1 MSVEIGLD
9 IGSAAVR
16 AVQVRRARR
25 GAAALE
31 RIGQVPLPAGAVRD
45 GEIVDQEPV
54 STALR
59 TLWQTFGFRSRKVR
73 VGVANQ
79 QVIVRRLDVP
89 YLPEADLRKSLPL
102 QVQGQLPI
110 AVEQAVLDHYLLGN
124 VENENGQ
131 RTSRI
136 LVVAAQRRMV
146 EQLIDA
152 LRAARLTPVA
162 LDLNAFAL
170 LRALADPAALPTGEA
185 ELLIDAGAA
194 VTNLI
199 VHEAGRPLFVRIIT
213 AGGAAIT
220 ESLVSALGVTADEA
234 EHAKATI
241 GMPRDQFLEAA
252 DDQGQVIADRAE
264 QFVEEIRGS
273 MDYYHATPE
282 SVPLARA
289 QLTGGAGQL
298 PHLRERLEGVLRI
311 PVAPAR
317 PLERVRIGQVPLPG
331 EELSRAEPFLS
342 VALGLAA

>member
-1 MSVEIGLD
+1 MSVQIGLD

-16 AVQVRRARR
+16 AVQVRSARR
-25 GAAALE
+25 GPASLQ
-31 RIGQVPLPAGAVRD
+31 RIGQVPLPSGAVRD
-45 GEIVDQEPV
+45 GEIFEQEPV
-54 STALR
+54 VMALR
-59 TLWQTFGFRSRKVR
+59 TLWQTFGFRGRKVR

-79 QVIVRRLDVP
+79 QVIVRQLDVP
-89 YLPEADLRKSLPL
+89 YLPEAELRRSLPL

-110 AVEQAVLDHYLLGN
+110 AVEQAVLDHYLLRN
-124 VENENGQ
+124 TENDAGLRMSQ
-131 RTSRI
+131 L

-146 EQLIDA
+146 DQMVDV
-152 LRAARLTPVA
+152 LRAARLQPVA

-170 LRALADPAALPTGEA
+170 LRALADPAALPRGEA

-199 VHEAGRPLFVRIIT
+199 VHEAGRPLFVRIVT

-241 GMPRDQFLEAA
+241 GMPRDQFAEAP
-252 DDQGQVIADRAE
+252 DDHGQVIADRAE
-264 QFVEEIRGS
+264 QFLEEIRGS

-311 PVAPAR
+311 PVAVGR
-317 PLERVRIGQVPLPG
+317 PFERVRIGSVPLSG
-331 EELSRAEPFLS
+331 DELARAEPFLS